1 MASYAF
7 YCWWDWRFCGLTLI
21 SSLADCLVGLGLS
34 RMLGTFAFISTAW
47 VFFRTETL
55 GEAGSIFKSMT
66 GLATPQAALEVLAS
80 MGPR

>member
-1 MASYAF
+1 
-7 YCWWDWRFCGLTLI
+7 
-21 SSLADCLVGLGLS
+21 
-34 RMLGTFAFISTAW
+34 MLGTFAFISTAW